1 MNKPIPT
8 RVHGIAD
15 YLGGVALLLAPNLF
29 GFADVGGAAVWVPR
43 VLGVVILVQSL
54 ATRYELGVVKLLPMR
69 SHLMNDY
76 IASLF
81 LAASPWL
88 LGFHDRPANAWVPH
102 VVVGLG
108 VFVLTLL
115 TQTEPRPTHVLAAT
129 PAGTPGAP

>member
-8 RVHGIAD
+8 FVHGIAD

-29 GFADVGGAAVWVPR
+29 GFADLGGSAVWVPR

-69 SHLMNDY
+69 MHLMNDY
-76 IASLF
+76 VASLF

-88 LGFHDRPANAWVPH
+88 FGFHDRPAHAWVPH
-102 VVVGLG
+102 LVVGLG

-115 TQTEPRPTHVLAAT
+115 TQTEPRTTQSLTT
-129 PAGTPGAP
+129 PAMTPGAP